1 MTEPVHIIDELIIE
15 RAPRLAASRLWP
27 LVRPPLYALLGYKKA
42 RGMADVVVTQSGQ
55 QAFDYVSSL
64 LHLKVEASGLDR
76 IPATGRCVV
85 VVNHPTGIADG
96 IAVYD
101 ALKTRRPD
109 QIYFANADAL
119 RVSARLGETVIP
131 VEWVEDKRTRE
142 KTRDTLMR
150 AKAAFEAERCIV
162 VFPAGRLARRIGGV
176 LKEEPWAAS
185 AISLARKYD
194 APVIPIYL
202 EGPNSLF
209 FHTFDLLS
217 QELRDITLF
226 HEMLN
231 KEGKAFRL
239 TVGRAIPAD
248 ALDIDAAKATEALKT
263 YVERVLPRYP
273 DQAFA

>member
-1 MTEPVHIIDELIIE
+1 MPVPIHIIDELIIE
-15 RAPRLAASRLWP
+15 RAPRLAAGPLWP
-27 LVRPPLYALLGYKKA
+27 LVRPTLYALLDYRKA
-42 RGMADVVVTQSGQ
+42 RAMADVVAARSGQ
-55 QAFDYVSSL
+55 GAFDYVSDL
-64 LHLKVEASGLDR
+64 LRLKVEASGLDR

-101 ALKTRRPD
+101 ALKARRPD

-119 RVSARLGETVIP
+119 RVSSRLGEVVIP

-162 VFPAGRLARRIGGV
+162 VFPAGRLARKIGGA

-202 EGPNSLF
+202 EGPNSFF

-239 TVGRAIPAD
+239 TVGQAIPPEH
-248 ALDIDAAKATEALKT
+248 LDVDAAKATEAVKT
-263 YVERVLPRYP
+263 YVERVLPRHP

>member
-1 MTEPVHIIDELIIE
+1 MPEPTHIIDELIIE
-15 RAPRLAASRLWP
+15 RAPRLAAGPLWR
-27 LVRPPLYALLGYKKA
+27 LVRPPLYALLDYNKA
-42 RGMADVVVTQSGQ
+42 RCMADVVVTKSGQ
-55 QAFDYVSSL
+55 GAFDYVSGL

-101 ALKTRRPD
+101 ALKARRPD

-119 RVSARLGETVIP
+119 RVSARLGEVLIP

-142 KTRDTLMR
+142 KTRDTLLR
-150 AKAAFEAERCIV
+150 AKAAFQAERCIV
-162 VFPAGRLARRIGGV
+162 VFPAGRLARKIGGV

-185 AISLARKYD
+185 AMSLARKYE
-194 APVIPIYL
+194 APVIPVYL
-202 EGPNSLF
+202 EGPNSFF
-209 FHTFDLLS
+209 FHTFDLMS

-239 TVGRAIPAD
+239 TVGKAIPPSRLD
-248 ALDIDAAKATEALKT
+248 ADAAKATEAVKA
-263 YVERVLPRYP
+263 YVEHVLPHHP